1 MTKEEMKETLKEV
14 RKKVLLSYDEEKIK
28 EFMKIL
34 KKSIPENPT
43 IFWIGIHK
51 LICNLPDFTNEEKK
65 WSRRLLK
72 EYNFSESITETGKP
86 FNARDYLL

>member
-14 RKKVLLSYDEEKIK
+14 QKKVLLSYDEEKIK
-28 EFMKIL
+28 EFLKIL
-34 KKSIPENPT
+34 KKPIPENPT
-43 IFWIGIHK
+43 VFWIGIHK
-51 LICNLPDFTNEEKK
+51 WICNLPDFTDEEKK
-65 WSRRLLK
+65 FSRRLLK